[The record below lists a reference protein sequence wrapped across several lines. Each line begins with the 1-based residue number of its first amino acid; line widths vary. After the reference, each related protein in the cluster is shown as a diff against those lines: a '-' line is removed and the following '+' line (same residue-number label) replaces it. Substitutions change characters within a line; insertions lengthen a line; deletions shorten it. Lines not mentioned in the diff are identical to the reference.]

1 MSKELE
7 ILDNIKSKIHTIR
20 GKRVMF
26 DRDLAELYCVSTKRL
41 NEQVKRNI
49 ERFPEEFM
57 FQLTK
62 KEFECWWSQIATS
75 KSDKK
80 GLRYK
85 TYAFTEQGVSMLS
98 TVLKSKK
105 AIEISIKII
114 KSFVAMRTFLIHNKD
129 LFSKLNIIE
138 SKVLEHDDKIS
149 KLFDV
154 LEKET
159 LPNKG
164 IFFDGEVFDAHVF
177 ISTLI
182 KKARNRIIL
191 IDNYVNDETLT
202 ILSKKESNVNIFI
215 YTKNISESLNQD
227 LKKFNEQHKNLEII
241 EFNKSHD
248 RFLIIDDEIY
258 HVGASIKDAGKKW
271 FAFSKLNL
279 DSDLILSRLS
289 GLNR

>member
-1 MSKELE
+1 MSKELSVLE
-7 ILDNIKSKIHTIR
+7 DIKSKIHTIR
-20 GKRVMF
+20 AKQVMF
-26 DRDLAELYCVSTKRL
+26 DRDLAELYGVSTKRL

-49 ERFPEEFM
+49 ERFPEDFM

-62 KEFECWWSQIATS
+62 REFDYWWSQIATS

-98 TVLKSKK
+98 SVLRSQK
-105 AIEISIKII
+105 AVEINILI
-114 KSFVAMRTFLIHNKD
+114 MRTFVSMRKFLTNNND
-129 LFSKLNIIE
+129 LFGKLNIIE
-138 SKVLEHDDKIS
+138 SKVLEHDNKIT
-149 KLFDV
+149 KIFNILD
-154 LEKET
+154 KET
-159 LPNKG
+159 LPKKG
-164 IFFDGEVFDAHVF
+164 IFFDGEVFDAHIF

-182 KKARNRIIL
+182 KKAKNRIIL

-202 ILSKKESNVNIFI
+202 ILSKKELNVNIFI

-258 HVGASIKDAGKKW
+258 HVGASIKDVGKKW

-279 DSDLILSRLS
+279 DSDLILSRLK
-289 GLNR
+289 